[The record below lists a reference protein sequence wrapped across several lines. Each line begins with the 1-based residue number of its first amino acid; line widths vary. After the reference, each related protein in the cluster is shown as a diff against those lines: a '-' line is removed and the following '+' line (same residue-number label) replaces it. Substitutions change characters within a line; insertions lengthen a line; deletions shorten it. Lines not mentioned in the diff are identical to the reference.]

1 MIYDFY
7 YQVIGEGQI
16 NNSEQDVNYSPPKL
30 HYHSMSEYALEL
42 AKMFRLLKNE
52 KTLLLTHEDM
62 FTKLSLIL
70 SRIQKDVLGDG
81 DIDVSDVLDAF
92 NKVKDVTMSKNKE
105 NGNLNSLFTDDI
117 PQRAAKEYLLDLKS
131 QNLIDPWVLLSKL
144 EAWFEN
150 DETNIGKLK
159 MMGEVNVLIVLS
171 DQFNDSKLPDSQMA
185 KLFFPEN
192 TFQLNI
198 ATLENEGGEE
208 NIINEEKALSRPE
221 WVKIGWQDAFIS
233 IEDRIKTATLK
244 RDENY
249 HLQLF
254 LGYLKLLTNSRDEL
268 ALAKVLCGAGGVLN
282 HDAFNVLKKE
292 SLQTR
297 MPMYQVSIKLYY
309 IIDKI
314 APLIF
319 LQLFYLIDQCKY

>member
-16 NNSEQDVNYSPPKL
+16 NNSEQDVNDSPPKL

-185 KLFFPEN
+185 KLLFPEN
-192 TFQLNI
+192 TFQLKK
-198 ATLENEGGEE
+198 ATLENEGVGE
-208 NIINEEKALSRPE
+208 NITNEEKALSRPE

-314 APLIF
+314 ALIF
-319 LQLFYLIDQCKY
+319 LQFFYLIDQCKY